1 MYGLPQ
7 TVDIQGKEY
16 QVRNNGDFRTIL
28 DCLVALD
35 DAELSETERILS
47 SIAIFY
53 DDIHAIEDIF
63 VLFSTNELLDAAV
76 SAMYQFINGGE
87 LDEVGL
93 HSNIK
98 LVDWEQDEKLIC
110 AAVNAVAKC
119 EIRAISYM
127 HWWTFLAYYM
137 SVGDCTLTT
146 VISIRNKIAKNKKL
160 EKFEQEFKRDNP
172 QLFKWKKKTTAEK
185 EADELF
191 NELWNKPEEGG
202 N

>member
-7 TVDIQGKEY
+7 TVDIQDKEY
-16 QVRNNGDFRTIL
+16 QIRNNGDFRTIL

-35 DAELSETERILS
+35 DAELSEEERILS

-53 DDIHAIEDIF
+53 DDIKAIEDIF
-63 VLFSTNELLDAAV
+63 VLFNTDELLNAAV
-76 SAMYQFINGGE
+76 SSMYQFINGGE
-87 LDEVGL
+87 LDEVGV

-110 AAVNAVAKC
+110 AAVNTVAKC
-119 EIRAISYM
+119 EIRAVTYM

-160 EKFEQEFKRDNP
+160 EKFEQEFRRDNP
-172 QLFKWKKKTTAEK
+172 QLFKWKKKTTTQK
-185 EADELF
+185 EADDLF

>member
-7 TVDIQGKEY
+7 TVDIQDKEY
-16 QVRNNGDFRTIL
+16 QIRNNGDFRTIL

-35 DAELSETERILS
+35 DAELSEEERILS

-53 DDIHAIEDIF
+53 DDIKAIEDIF
-63 VLFSTNELLDAAV
+63 VLFNTDELLNAAV
-76 SAMYQFINGGE
+76 SSMYQFINGGE
-87 LDEVGL
+87 LDEVGV

-110 AAVNAVAKC
+110 AAVNTVAKC
-119 EIRAISYM
+119 EIRAVTYM

-160 EKFEQEFKRDNP
+160 EKFEQEFRRDNP
-172 QLFKWKKKTTAEK
+172 QLFKWKKKTTTQK
-185 EADELF
+185 EADDLF
-191 NELWNKPEEGG
+191 NELWNKSEEGG
-202 N
+202 T

>member
-7 TVDIQGKEY
+7 TVDIQDKEY
-16 QVRNNGDFRTIL
+16 QIRNNGDFRTIL

-35 DAELSETERILS
+35 DAELSEEERILS

-53 DDIHAIEDIF
+53 DDIKAIEDIF
-63 VLFSTNELLDAAV
+63 VLFNTDELLNAAV
-76 SAMYQFINGGE
+76 SSMYQFINGGE
-87 LDEVGL
+87 SDEVGV

-110 AAVNAVAKC
+110 AAVNTVAKC
-119 EIRAISYM
+119 EIRAVTYM

-160 EKFEQEFKRDNP
+160 EKFEQEFRRDNP
-172 QLFKWKKKTTAEK
+172 QLFKWKKKTTTQK
-185 EADELF
+185 EADDLF
-191 NELWNKPEEGG
+191 NELWNKSEEGG
-202 N
+202 T